1 MNNTYRDNEEFI
13 EKSFL
18 ILLIVVTVTQFAI
31 WGQQS
36 VRFILTSIFPV
47 EDQITTTPFEVII
60 GFGAMVASALV
71 FTGSIMWW
79 KKKPSAFSF
88 ITTGAIIFVFKNILD
103 MINEVIIFGMTN
115 VSITMN
121 EIDRLAASLG
131 EQFFQLAF
139 WVFIFFYFKHKITKH
154 VMGGGATEEP
164 MTMPQTQN
172 QFAPQNLDQQ

>member
-1 MNNTYRDNEEFI
+1 MNNTYQDNEEFI

-18 ILLIVVTVTQFAI
+18 ILLIVITVTQFAV

-47 EDQITTTPFEVII
+47 EDQITTTPIEVLI

-71 FTGSIMWW
+71 FAGSVMWW
-79 KKKPSAFSF
+79 KKMPSAFSF
-88 ITTGAIIFVFKNILD
+88 ITTGAIIFMIKNILD
-103 MINEVIIFGMTN
+103 ILNEIAVFGMTN
-115 VSITMN
+115 LTVTMA

-139 WVFIFFYFKHKITKH
+139 WGFIFFYFRHKIKKH
-154 VMGGGATEEP
+154 VLESASVEEP
-164 MTMPQTQN
+164 MAMPQAQS
-172 QFAPQNLDQQ
+172 QFTPQQFDQQ